1 MKRRDF
7 FTLVSGAAVW
17 PIAAHAQQKA
27 MPVVGY
33 LYAGSAEPYLVAAF
47 RQGLSETGY
56 VEGQNVAIEYR
67 WANNQTDRLAALAD
81 DLVRRQVA
89 VIATPGSLTAPL
101 AAKAATSTIPIV
113 FSIGGDP
120 VKVGLVSSFNR
131 PGGNV
136 TGISSLNTEV
146 ASKRLGLLHEVV
158 PGAARFALLAYR
170 RPFVDQK
177 PFADQIADVQAA
189 ASALGRHVEVF
200 YAVTDGDIDASFAS
214 IEQNQ
219 IEALVLTPGP
229 LFNNNRAHII
239 ALAARYSVPAMYA
252 IREYPDAGGLMS
264 YGPSVTEEFRQAGI
278 YVGRVLKG
286 EKPADLPVL
295 RAVKFEL
302 VINLK
307 TAKSLGI
314 SIPSGVLAIA
324 DEVIE

>member
-1 MKRRDF
+1 MRRREF
-7 FTLVSGAAVW
+7 IALLGSAATWPFGAR
-17 PIAAHAQQKA
+17 AQQA
-27 MPVVGY
+27 RIPVVGY
-33 LYAGSAEPYLVAAF
+33 LYAGSAEPYLLAAF
-47 RQGLSETGY
+47 QKGLNETGY
-56 VEGQNVAIEYR
+56 FEGQNVAIEYR

-81 DLVRRQVA
+81 DLVRRQVS

-101 AAKAATSTIPIV
+101 AAKAATTTIPIV

-120 VKVGLVSSFNR
+120 VKAGLVSSFNR

-158 PGAARFALLAYR
+158 PGAARFALLTYNSPSGAQ
-170 RPFVDQK
+170 VQ
-177 PFADQIADVQAA
+177 DVLAA
-189 ASALGRHVEVF
+189 ASALGQHVDVL
-200 YAVTDGDIDASFAS
+200 YANTDREIDEAFES
-214 IEQNQ
+214 IAQKQ
-219 IEALVLTPGP
+219 IDALVLTPGP
-229 LFNNNRAHII
+229 LFNNNRARII
-239 ALAARYSVPAMYA
+239 ALAARHSVPAIYA

-286 EKPADLPVL
+286 EKPADLPIL

-324 DEVIE
+324 DKVIE